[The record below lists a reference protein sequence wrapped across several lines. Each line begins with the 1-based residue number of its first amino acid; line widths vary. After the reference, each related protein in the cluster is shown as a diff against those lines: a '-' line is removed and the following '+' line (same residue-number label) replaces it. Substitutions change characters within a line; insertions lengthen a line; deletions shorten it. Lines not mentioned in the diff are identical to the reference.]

1 MPTDDGRV
9 GGLQQPAGT
18 GANNSQ
24 QAGSFDDAIH
34 QPLMPR
40 RRRIPTRQE
49 GRGVGCDSHG
59 LRVAQSATG
68 AEDAKAACSRVGGLY
83 LDADQ
88 TGGGDGR
95 AHCASGAAMAAEQAK
110 DGKGA
115 GERTAGG
122 IELRPRP
129 AAPSSRSC
137 VLLVLDGE
145 YLPRSQSPPIAEAD
159 RARGRRHGS
168 NHLRSSNGLV
178 ISGCHR
184 ACMCQQHTDYCSR
197 RRQRERNEEERETWY
212 CAVVPAKATRTGRQR
227 ERGDG
232 AGYFE
237 GPGRTAAPPPC
248 ADGCGRR
255 AGTPVPKGSF
265 YRRAPCQWT
274 HSC

>member
-1 MPTDDGRV
+1 M
-9 GGLQQPAGT
+9 
-18 GANNSQ
+18 
-24 QAGSFDDAIH
+24 
-34 QPLMPR
+34 
-40 RRRIPTRQE
+40 
-49 GRGVGCDSHG
+49 GCDSHG
-59 LRVAQSATG
+59 LRVAQRATG

-197 RRQRERNEEERETWY
+197 RRQRERNEEERDTWY
-212 CAVVPAKATRTGRQR
+212 CAVVAAKATRTVSG
-227 ERGDG
+227 GSTHNLLTDG
-232 AGYFE
+232 LRF
-237 GPGRTAAPPPC
+237 PG
-248 ADGCGRR
+248 
-255 AGTPVPKGSF
+255 
-265 YRRAPCQWT
+265 
-274 HSC
+274 

>member
-1 MPTDDGRV
+1 M
-9 GGLQQPAGT
+9 
-18 GANNSQ
+18 
-24 QAGSFDDAIH
+24 
-34 QPLMPR
+34 
-40 RRRIPTRQE
+40 
-49 GRGVGCDSHG
+49 GCDSHG
-59 LRVAQSATG
+59 LRVAQRATG

-197 RRQRERNEEERETWY
+197 RRQRERNEEERGTWY
-212 CAVVPAKATRTGRQR
+212 CAVVAAKATRTGRQR

-255 AGTPVPKGSF
+255 AGNPVPKGSF